1 MTMTTTRWDV
11 QVFLSEEDGTTHAQA
26 RLFSSHPRHL
36 TASASARLAPGD
48 PQDVPEVGFEL
59 ATARALISLGEKL
72 LHTAQ
77 DDVAALNQT

>member
-11 QVFLSEEDGTTHAQA
+11 QVFLSEQDGITRAEA

-48 PQDVPEVGFEL
+48 PRDVPEVGYEL
-59 ATARALISLGEKL
+59 ATARALINLGEKL
-72 LHTAQ
+72 LLTAQ
-77 DDVAALNQT
+77 DDVAELNQT